1 MQKTKEIAKQNP
13 YLVTRVSL
21 VDSITSIPAG
31 ISATY
36 DCRVAGSMASAK
48 SCVSRLNKNA
58 GYEAYS
64 ITTNDNGV
72 TYTVTH
78 NEN

>member
-1 MQKTKEIAKQNP
+1 MQIANEIATQNP

-21 VDSITSIPAG
+21 VDSITSIPEG

-36 DCRVAGSMASAK
+36 DCRVAGPMSSAK

-58 GYEAYS
+58 GFEAYS
-64 ITTNDNGV
+64 ITTDDNGV

-78 NEN
+78 NQK